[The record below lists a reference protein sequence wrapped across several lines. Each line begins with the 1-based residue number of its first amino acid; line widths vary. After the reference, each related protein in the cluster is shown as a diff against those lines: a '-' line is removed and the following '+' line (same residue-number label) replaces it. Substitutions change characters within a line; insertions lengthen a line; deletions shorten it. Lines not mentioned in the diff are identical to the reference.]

1 MIDLRH
7 SEDDTHISFEPYSS
21 IILQKVNE
29 ARGIKE
35 KNAIFESVINDD
47 RAKIINDIEG
57 RITKLFPG
65 NKGPKTATW
74 EQTKQMAYELNAVGI
89 SVVFLP
95 ELDDVVCSDSLIKI
109 GKIYR
114 LADFKYCVT
123 TNANTLAKE
132 LEHGF
137 MQAGTIILKL
147 VNMDA
152 GLLKEAIDYLLRNEI
167 PYGNIMLQNKYG
179 KMVELT
185 MKEIRTGIYRKKIT
199 GFL

>member
-57 RITKLFPG
+57 RITKLFSG